1 MATQTTILG
10 GLSAEMKTYYDR
22 QLLARALPNLIH
34 SQFGQVRPLPEGTG
48 KSIEFRRFSSLS
60 TTGALTPITEGVTP
74 GGNSLTASA
83 VPASVNQYGDYIT
96 GSDLL
101 DLTAIDPIMDQTAQL
116 LGEQAGNVIDSIVRD
131 ILVAGTTVQY
141 ANGKASRIL
150 TTATDVMTVQEIR
163 KAVRTL
169 QKNKARPYAGGS
181 YVAIVSPSV
190 AYDLQSD
197 ANWVNAQQ
205 YAGSQRIFTGE
216 IGQLYGVR
224 FVMSTEAKV
233 FVGLGASGADIHG
246 TLVLGA
252 DAYGVIPLSGHNLQT
267 IFKPVGSAGSAD
279 PLDQRWSQGW
289 KAMFTAVI
297 LNDLFMVRIESG
309 VSG

>member
-1 MATQTTILG
+1 MAVQVTTQGSLT
-10 GLSAEMKTYYDR
+10 AEMKTYYDR
-22 QLLARALPNLIH
+22 QLLARALPVLIH
-34 SQFGQVRPLPEGTG
+34 SQFGQTRPIPAGSG
-48 KSIEFRRFSSLS
+48 KTIEFRRFSALGVS
-60 TTGALTPITEGVTP
+60 TAPITEGTTP
-74 GGNSLTASA
+74 AGNSLTASA
-83 VPASVNQYGDYIT
+83 VTASVNQYGDYIQ

-116 LGEQAGNVIDSIVRD
+116 LGEQAGYSIDTIVRD

-150 TTATDVMTVQEIR
+150 TAATDVMTVTEIR

-169 QKNKARPYAGGS
+169 QKNKARPHADGS

-190 AYDLQSD
+190 AYDLQTD
-197 ANWVNAQQ
+197 TNWVNAQQ

-233 FVGLGASGADIHG
+233 FTGAGASGADIHA

-252 DAYGVIPLSGHNLQT
+252 DAYGIVPLEGHNLQT
-267 IFKPVGSAGSAD
+267 IFKPLGSSGAAD

-289 KAMFTAVI
+289 KAMFTAAI
-297 LNDLFMVRIESG
+297 LNDAFMVRIESG